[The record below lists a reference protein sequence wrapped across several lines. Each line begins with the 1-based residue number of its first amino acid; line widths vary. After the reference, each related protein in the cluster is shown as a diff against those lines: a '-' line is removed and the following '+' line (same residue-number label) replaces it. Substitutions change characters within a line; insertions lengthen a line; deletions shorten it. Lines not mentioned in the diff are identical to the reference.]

1 MTKQLKKEQIDA
13 INLNSNLI
21 VPANAGSGKT
31 FVMLQRVI
39 NFMVNKNL
47 GIQDFL
53 MITFSEAAAS
63 QMLSKLQAEL
73 LKKYYDS
80 NLTPNQKK
88 HIKNEFQKLPFA
100 DISTIDAFCY
110 KLVKKYFYVVNV
122 SSNCQICDEDLS
134 DNLKEKAMQQTL
146 NYYAQKN
153 DEKFVELFSTYNTK
167 RNFGVIKDI
176 IYKMFDHIKNQ
187 VDSNWF
193 ENQIEKIYSDYEKTS
208 VSNIINDYVV
218 SIFSSYEKKL
228 RDILTE
234 ATHLQCEPLKNAVEV
249 ILKDVEKINSKNSFL
264 ENHNL
269 VFSRFNESF
278 ERIPKVDENAKEL
291 CDEFAELKSLLSKD
305 IKEIKTKR
313 YIHQDASVLKQDLI
327 WCKNNVLMLFEIFKT
342 FKKKYD
348 DLKTARLLLDFSD
361 LEHLAYQIL
370 CDEKVLD
377 EIRRCYKQ
385 IFVDEYQDV
394 NDIQEAIISK
404 LFKDEQNTLFLVGD
418 PKQSIYRFRNTN
430 PQIMLDKLENFK
442 NEKDKAEVPLFYNFR
457 SDENILNFSNFIFSK
472 LMTKQS
478 ADINYFEE
486 GMFKPG
492 ISFLKSS
499 LPNVEVCVIN
509 YEKQN
514 DEKIVPQSIYSVKD
528 ANLQSE
534 KDNVSARAEADFI
547 ASKISELISEK
558 YEIFDV
564 EQNKMRK
571 VDFDDIAIL
580 YRARGPSLDA
590 TLKRLKELNIPIK
603 STSGENVFENY
614 EIQVLVN
621 YLKLLVNSNDD
632 YSLVAFLSSPIIN
645 LSFDEL
651 SLIREKG
658 TQKFCELIKEQT
670 ETNEKLKKAF
680 DLIETG
686 REKILNSS
694 IYHVLNWL
702 CETTSYKSL
711 ILSLPDSQEKL
722 ANVDAFLNDFLCHS
736 YNNDLVGYLS
746 YIKEQDNVSFKQT
759 LGGEQKGISV
769 LTMHQSKGLEFPIC
783 FVVNLSHEFNKKDL
797 IGPALF
803 SSKLGIGVERFD
815 RENRFKTNTLARS
828 AIYIDESKKSLAEEL
843 RVLYVGLTRA
853 KNHLYVVGQAKIEKL
868 KSDTSYLAIK
878 KKNDY
883 MSMILS
889 CLSQTDIN
897 SIKLGKQTLHIKTGD
912 KTSFKLNVI
921 TPEKIEKTEV
931 KTHKIEPLDLD
942 FDCVLNNAQNMSKK
956 LKLENELSNIAF
968 KSSVSRI
975 MEKEDN
981 RENNSISPKKFFV
994 SENGFSAEQ
1003 VGVIY
1008 HKVMEIIPFD
1018 LTTKEEI
1025 EEFLKENL
1033 ESDEF
1038 KQVDCEKIKKCLD
1051 WLKPYLKDSQKV
1063 VREGQFYLNIEHNK
1077 IVPNSNIKEKV
1088 LIQGVVDLFIEK
1100 TDGIILIDYKTNR
1113 EKDDDK
1119 MREKYKIQLDC
1130 YKIAVENARKKSVTH
1145 KILYSF
1151 FKDCEILFDK

>member
-1 MTKQLKKEQIDA
+1 MSKELKKEQIDA
-13 INLNSNLI
+13 INLKSNLI

-31 FVMLQRVI
+31 FVMLQRVV
-39 NFMVNKNL
+39 NFIANENL
-47 GIQDFL
+47 SVQDFL

-63 QMLSKLQAEL
+63 QMLSKLQTEL
-73 LKKYYDS
+73 LKKYYEKD
-80 NLTPNQKK
+80 LTVKQKK
-88 HIKNEFQKLPFA
+88 HIKNELQKLPSA

-134 DNLKEKAMQQTL
+134 NNLKEKAMGQTL
-146 NYYAQKN
+146 NYYSQKN
-153 DEKFVELFSTYNTK
+153 DEQFMELLSTYNSK
-167 RNFGVIKDI
+167 RSFSVIKDI
-176 IYKMFDHIKNQ
+176 IYKMFNHIKNQ
-187 VDSNWF
+187 VDANSF

-208 VSNIINDYVV
+208 VSNIINDYVIF
-218 SIFSSYEKKL
+218 IFSCYAKKL
-228 RDILTE
+228 KDLLTE
-234 ATHLQCEPLKNAVEV
+234 ATLLNCEPLKKAIEA
-249 ILKDVEKINSKNSFL
+249 ILKDVEKINSNNSFL

-269 VFSRFNESF
+269 VFTRFNDRF
-278 ERIPKVDENAKEL
+278 ERVPTVDENAKEL
-291 CDEFAELKSLLSKD
+291 CDEFGELKSVLGKD
-305 IKEIKTKR
+305 IKEIKTKY

-348 DLKTARLLLDFSD
+348 ELKNVRLLLDFSD
-361 LEHLAYQIL
+361 LEHLAYKIL

-377 EIRRCYKQ
+377 EIRCSYKQ

-394 NDIQEAIISK
+394 NDIQEAIVSK
-404 LFKDEQNTLFLVGD
+404 LIKEKQNTVFLVGD

-442 NEKDKAEVPLFYNFR
+442 NGKDKSQIPLFYNFR
-457 SDENILNFSNFIFSK
+457 SDENILNFSNFVFSK
-472 LMTKQS
+472 IMTKQS
-478 ADINYFEE
+478 ADVDYFKE

-492 ISFLKSS
+492 IEFLKSS
-499 LPNVEVCVIN
+499 LPNVEVCLIN
-509 YEKQN
+509 YEKKS
-514 DEKIVPQSIYSVKD
+514 DEKIVPQSVYSVKD
-528 ANLQSE
+528 ANLQPE
-534 KDNVSARAEADFI
+534 KDNISARAEADFV
-547 ASKISELISEK
+547 ASKISELINEK
-558 YEIFDV
+558 NEIYDV
-564 EQNKMRK
+564 EQKKMRK
-571 VDFDDIAIL
+571 VEFDDIAIL
-580 YRARGPSLDA
+580 FRARGPYLDSI
-590 TLKRLKELNIPIK
+590 LKRLKELNIPIK

-632 YSLVAFLSSPIIN
+632 YALVAFLSSPIIN
-645 LSFDEL
+645 LSFEEL

-658 TQKFCELIKEQT
+658 TQKFCQLLKEQK

-680 DLIETG
+680 DLIEMG

-702 CETTSYKSL
+702 CEITGYKSL
-711 ILSLPDSQEKL
+711 ILSVSDSQEKL
-722 ANVDAFLNDFLCHS
+722 MNVEAFLDDFLYHS

-746 YIKEQDNVSFKQT
+746 YIKEQDVVSFKQT
-759 LGGEQKGISV
+759 LGGEQKGVSV

-783 FVVNLSHEFNKKDL
+783 FVVDLAHDFNKKDL
-797 IGPALF
+797 TGPALF
-803 SSKLGIGVERFD
+803 STELGIGVERFD
-815 RENRFKTNTLARS
+815 RENRFKTSTIARS
-828 AIYIDESKKSLAEEL
+828 AINIDESKKSFAEEL

-853 KNHLYVVGQAKIEKL
+853 KNHLYVIGHAKIEKL
-868 KSDTSYLAIK
+868 KSDTSYLAIRK
-878 KKNDY
+878 HHDF
-883 MSMILS
+883 MSIILS
-889 CLSQTDIN
+889 CLSHTDIN
-897 SIKLGKQTLHIKTGD
+897 SLKLGAQTLHIKTG
-912 KTSFKLNVI
+912 KNTSFKLNVI
-921 TPEKIEKTEV
+921 TPEKVSNPEV
-931 KTHKIEPLDLD
+931 KSEKLQSLDLD
-942 FDCVLNNAQNMSKK
+942 FENILNNAEKIAEK
-956 LKLENELSNIAF
+956 LKQENKISNIAF

-975 MEKEDN
+975 MEKEDS
-981 RENNSISPKKFFV
+981 RESNSISPKKFFV

-1003 VGVIY
+1003 IGVIY
-1008 HKVMEIIPFD
+1008 HKVMEIIPFE

-1025 EEFLKENL
+1025 ENFLKENL

-1051 WLKPYLKDSQKV
+1051 WLKLYLKDSQKV
-1063 VREGQFYLNIEHNK
+1063 VREGQFYLNIEHSK
-1077 IVPNSNIKEKV
+1077 IVPNSNIQQKV

-1100 TDGIILIDYKTNR
+1100 ENGIILIDYKTNR